1 MAEVT
6 VSQFAE
12 VLKVP
17 VDRLLVQL
25 DQAGIKVSGPN
36 DRISDDAKMEL
47 LTHLRRSHGSTS
59 TTGNA
64 AAPSKITLSRKTQ
77 QEIKLSSGQGRART
91 VNVEV
96 RTKRTYIKR
105 DVLQEQARQH
115 QDEIDQKR
123 RDVEEAQQRETDR
136 LEAERLE
143 QERVESDARR
153 RLEEE
158 AAQQKAAEE
167 AQRLA
172 EQAAREEEARRMRER
187 EEAAQRAAT
196 EAEEASR
203 RAAEATSTATKKGP
217 EKKAAEKKAAENKAP
232 EAPAKPVFDPTFQ
245 KPQFIPPIQTR
256 ERPQQQAIAPQ
267 RKGAP
272 QQPTQ
277 AAQPRVAAPA
287 SAQQQGRP
295 QGPANNQQG
304 RPQGPASNQQ
314 GRPQG
319 PAGNQQGRPQGPAGN
334 PQQARPQ
341 GPAGAGA
348 DANTRYGRQ
357 ELHVAGDVSSRYKK
371 KRRPMKGPG
380 GRMAAPSGEAGRHGF
395 EMPTAPV
402 VREVSVG
409 ETVTVSELAQKM
421 AIKATEVIKVLM
433 NMGVMATINQPLDQ
447 DTAVLVVEELGHTV
461 KVLKE
466 NQIEEDLQGAP
477 SDDSAA
483 SEPRPPVV
491 TVMGHVDHGKT
502 SLLDYIRRTKVA
514 AGEAG
519 GITQHIGAYHVET
532 PKGSVTFLD
541 TPGHAAFTA
550 MRARG
555 AKATDVVV
563 LVVAAD
569 DGVMPQTIEAIQHAR
584 AANVPIVV
592 AVNKID
598 KPEADLDRVRQE
610 LAKQEVIPEDWG
622 GETIF
627 VPVSAR
633 TGQGI
638 DQLLESILLVAEVLE
653 LRAPRDGL
661 ASGLVIESSVEKGRG
676 AVATVLVKKGTLRT
690 GDPIIAGSEFGR
702 VRAMFDENG
711 KAVEEATPSMPV
723 QVLGLSSPPN
733 AGDEFLAAES
743 ERKAR
748 EVALYRQGK
757 FRDVKLASR
766 IQKAE
771 DVFSQMGEAKIGIV
785 AVLIK
790 ADVQGSA
797 EALRESLTKLS
808 TDEVQVKLIASG
820 LGGITE
826 SDVQLAAA
834 SKGLIIGFNVRADSG
849 AREAI
854 KETGVEVRYYSIIYE
869 AIDDVRQMLSGM
881 LQPEIKESIVGV
893 AQVRDVF
900 RSSKFGVVAGC
911 LVTEGVVKRNNP
923 IRVLRENVVIF
934 EGALESLRRFKDDV
948 GEVRAGV
955 ECGIGVKNYQDVRAG
970 DQIEC
975 YSRVEVARTLAAE

>member
-25 DQAGIKVSGPN
+25 DQAGIKVDGPD
-36 DRISDDAKMEL
+36 DRISDDAKLEL
-47 LTHLRRSHGSTS
+47 LTHLRRSHGSGES
-59 TTGNA
+59 GN
-64 AAPSKITLSRKTQ
+64 AAPSKITLSRKSQ

-105 DVLQEQARQH
+105 DVLQEKARQQ
-115 QDEIDQKR
+115 QDEIDSKR
-123 RDVEEAQQRETDR
+123 REAEEAVQREHDR
-136 LEAERLE
+136 VEAERLE
-143 QERVESDARR
+143 RERIETDARR
-153 RLEEE
+153 RIEEE
-158 AAQQKAAEE
+158 AAKKKAQEE
-167 AQRLA
+167 ALRAA
-172 EQAAREEEARRMRER
+172 EQAAREEEERRARER
-187 EEAAQRAAT
+187 EEALKRPPESEAPKRAS
-196 EAEEASR
+196 AEPPKR
-203 RAAEATSTATKKGP
+203 
-217 EKKAAEKKAAENKAP
+217 AP
-232 EAPAKPVFDPTFQ
+232 EPPAKPVFDPTFQ
-245 KPQFIPPIQTR
+245 RPQIIPPVQTR
-256 ERPQQQAIAPQ
+256 ERPHQSAAAAPPQ
-267 RKGAP
+267 RNKGAP
-272 QQPTQ
+272 QQHQPPQQ
-277 AAQPRVAAPA
+277 AAAPA
-287 SAQQQGRP
+287 PAAQTR
-295 QGPANNQQG
+295 A
-304 RPQGPASNQQ
+304 PAS
-314 GRPQG
+314 P
-319 PAGNQQGRPQGPAGN
+319 PP
-334 PQQARPQ
+334 ARPAAAP
-341 GPAGAGA
+341 GSP

-371 KRRPMKGPG
+371 KRRMKGRPMQSSSDG
-380 GRMAAPSGEAGRHGF
+380 GKHGF

-409 ETVTVSELAQKM
+409 ETVTVADLAAKM

-433 NMGVMATINQPLDQ
+433 NMGVMATINQPIDQ
-447 DTAVLVVEELGHTV
+447 DTAVLVVEELGHTA

-466 NQIEEDLQGAP
+466 NQIEEDLQGVKVEGEEAV
-477 SDDSAA
+477 AT
-483 SEPRPPVV
+483 EPRPPVV

-502 SLLDYIRRTKVA
+502 SLLDYIRTTKVA

-532 PKGSVTFLD
+532 AKGSITFLD

-563 LVVAAD
+563 LVVAGD

-584 AANVPIVV
+584 AAGVPIVV
-592 AVNKID
+592 AVNKMD
-598 KPEADLDRVRQE
+598 KPDADLDRVRQE
-610 LAKQEVIPEDWG
+610 LAKHDVIPEDWG
-622 GETIF
+622 GENIF

-633 TGQGI
+633 TGVGV
-638 DQLLESILLVAEVLE
+638 DQLLDSILLVAEVLE

-661 ASGLVIESSVEKGRG
+661 ASGIVIESSVEKGRG
-676 AVATVLVKKGTLRT
+676 AVATVLVKKGTLHM

-711 KAVEEATPSMPV
+711 KPVENALPSMPV

-766 IQKAE
+766 ATRAE

-797 EALRESLTKLS
+797 EALRESLLKLS

-854 KETGVEVRYYSIIYE
+854 KDFGVEVRYYSIIYE
-869 AIDDVRQMLSGM
+869 AIDDVKARLSGM
-881 LQPEIKESIVGV
+881 LQPEIKETILGV
-893 AQVRDVF
+893 AQVREVF

-911 LVTEGVVKRNNP
+911 LITEGVVKRNNP

-948 GEVRAGV
+948 SEVRAGV

-975 YSRVEVARTLAAE
+975 FSRVEIARTLE

>member
-47 LTHLRRSHGSTS
+47 LTHLRRSHGSTP
-59 TTGNA
+59 TPGNA

-115 QDEIDQKR
+115 QDEIDSKR
-123 RDVEEAQQRETDR
+123 REVEEEQQRETDR
-136 LEAERLE
+136 LEAERAE
-143 QERVESDARR
+143 QERLESDHRR

-172 EQAAREEEARRMRER
+172 EQAAREEEARRTRER

-203 RAAEATSTATKKGP
+203 RAAEATAAVTKKGP
-217 EKKAAEKKAAENKAP
+217 EKRAPEKKAVEIKAP
-232 EAPAKPVFDPTFQ
+232 ETKAPEVPAKPVFDPTFQ

-256 ERPQQQAIAPQ
+256 ERPQQPATAQQ

-272 QQPTQ
+272 QQPTP
-277 AAQPRVAAPA
+277 AAQPRGAAPA
-287 SAQQQGRP
+287 NTQQQGRP
-295 QGPANNQQG
+295 QGPANNQQ
-304 RPQGPASNQQ
+304 A
-314 GRPQG
+314 RPQG
-319 PAGNQQGRPQGPAGN
+319 PAGNQPQGRPQGPAGN

-341 GPAGAGA
+341 GPAGA

-380 GRMAAPSGEAGRHGF
+380 GRMATPSGEAGRHGF

-466 NQIEEDLQGAP
+466 NQIEEDLQGAAQGDETVP
-477 SDDSAA
+477 

-502 SLLDYIRRTKVA
+502 SLLDYIRRAKVA

-610 LAKQEVIPEDWG
+610 LSKQEVIPEDWG

-653 LRAPRDGL
+653 LRAPREGL

-676 AVATVLVKKGTLRT
+676 AVATVLVKKGTLKT
-690 GDPIIAGSEFGR
+690 GDPVIAGSEFGR

-711 KAVEEATPSMPV
+711 KAVTEATPSMPV

-766 IQKAE
+766 VQRAE
-771 DVFSQMGEAKIGIV
+771 DVFSQMGEAKIGTV

-849 AREAI
+849 ARETI

-869 AIDDVRQMLSGM
+869 AIDDVRAMLSGM

-911 LVTEGVVKRNNP
+911 LITEGVVKRNNP

-975 YSRVEVARTLAAE
+975 YSRVEVARTLSAE